1 VPGNRYPYRDLPLP
15 AFSAQPGREGMPR
28 LSVGAV
34 AKALKSCWGQE
45 SSDPV
50 KVAQRS
56 YTSLSKML
64 MKRKGVMQL

>member
-1 VPGNRYPYRDLPLP
+1 
-15 AFSAQPGREGMPR
+15 MPR